1 MNVALSPTDEL
12 PPHKTFT
19 VEDVLRMVDAGIL
32 RENDN
37 VELIEGELVMM
48 AAKYIPHER
57 IKLALMTAFVRAVD
71 DNLYV
76 AVESSLQLSD
86 DTIVEPDLAIVPRSL
101 FSSTERLAQPKPQDL
116 LLVIEVAT
124 SSMAYDRRTKARVYA
139 RHGVQEYWVIDANER
154 ITWVHPASSADGW
167 SSVVERS
174 PDETLATPA
183 VPGFAVRLA
192 DIA

>member
-1 MNVALSPTDEL
+1 MNVALSPTDEM

-19 VEDVLRMVDAGIL
+19 VGDVLRMIDAGIL
-32 RENDN
+32 REDDN

-48 AAKYIPHER
+48 AAKHVPHER
-57 IKLALMTAFVRAVD
+57 IKLALNLAFARAVGD
-71 DNLYV
+71 DVYV

-86 DTIVEPDLAIVPRSL
+86 DTIVEPDLAIVPRSV
-101 FSSTERLAQPKPQDL
+101 FRSAERLAQPKSQDL

-154 ITWVHPASSADGW
+154 ITWVHTGPSSEGW
-167 SSVVERS
+167 SSIVERR
-174 PDETLATPA
+174 PDELLTTAA
-183 VPGFAVRLA
+183 VSGFAIRLA
-192 DIA
+192 DIE